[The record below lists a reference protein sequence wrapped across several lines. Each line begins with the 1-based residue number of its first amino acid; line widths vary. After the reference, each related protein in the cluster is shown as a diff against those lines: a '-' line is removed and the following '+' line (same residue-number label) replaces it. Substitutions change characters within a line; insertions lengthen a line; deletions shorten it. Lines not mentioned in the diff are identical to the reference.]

1 MDRLNEKIRP
11 YLLRRQKSDVEKSLV
26 IRTLTSNLSWITPII
41 FASLA
46 PTAPLNLGH
55 LPMQVPLDET
65 IIWVE
70 LTLFQKK
77 CYK

>member
-1 MDRLNEKIRP
+1 MI
-11 YLLRRQKSDVEKSLV
+11 
-26 IRTLTSNLSWITPII
+26 
-41 FASLA
+41 
-46 PTAPLNLGH
+46 PLPCHCEDAEANSRG
-55 LPMQVPLDET
+55 LPMPQVPLDET